1 VTTYRHERSRINN
14 CHAIRQSRRRNQQ
27 ARAIEMSITIEDAF
41 FFDVRRTSR
50 LARSQAGTLPHL
62 SHLSREDMEDELEE
76 LRWQPEATQPV
87 SWDSETSVLVHSAIN
102 GIENTL
108 RVRQTRSDQ
117 TLLSLASMGKLLK
130 LLHRGKGDRQERKRS
145 VSFDSVKSLPV
156 SSSETLCTT
165 SDAAS
170 ICAARKSRRN
180 NVFRLRRTSD
190 SGLPYLFARSV

>member
-1 VTTYRHERSRINN
+1 
-14 CHAIRQSRRRNQQ
+14 
-27 ARAIEMSITIEDAF
+27 MSITIEDAS
-41 FFDVRRTSR
+41 FFDERRASL

-76 LRWQPEATQPV
+76 LRWQPEAAQPV
-87 SWDSETSVLVHSAIN
+87 SWDSEMSVLVHSAIN

-108 RVRQTRSDQ
+108 QVRQTRSDQ
-117 TLLSLASMGKLLK
+117 TLFSLASMAKMLK
-130 LLHRGKGDRQERKRS
+130 LPHRRKGDRQEWKRS

-156 SSSETLCTT
+156 SSSETTCTT

-180 NVFRLRRTSD
+180 SVFRLRRTSD
-190 SGLPYLFARSV
+190 SGLPYFFARSV